1 MELEIKNLIAEIGA
15 TVAEL
20 HATNDAKIK
29 AEVKGQFDGL
39 NDGKLLAINAKID
52 ELSEFKAKAEAAINR
67 TNKGN
72 EGEKENASDVEYKSA
87 FNGWA
92 RKGKESDILEQKAL
106 SVGSEANGGY
116 LVTPT
121 MSTEIIK
128 FLYETSPM
136 RQVAS
141 VQTISSDTLEIMTD
155 MGEVNSGWVAET
167 QARPETNTPQL
178 GMRTIPVHEIY
189 ANPSITQK
197 LLDDA
202 NINVESWLAGKIAD
216 KFARDENTAFINGD
230 GVGKPRGILTY
241 AAGTNVNAAQV
252 QRILSG
258 ASGAITADS
267 ILRLFYALKDGY
279 VNNAAFMMNRSLIQ
293 AVRLLKDT
301 TNQYIWQQGLVA
313 GAPDVLLGKPIVTA
327 SDMPTLQT
335 NGLLTM
341 AFGDFR
347 QAYQIVDRIGIRT
360 LRDPFTKKPF
370 VLFYTTKRVGGDV
383 KNFEAYKILEQGA

>member
-1 MELEIKNLIAEIGA
+1 MELEIKNAIADIGA
-15 TVAEL
+15 AVAEL

-39 NDGKLLAINAKID
+39 NEGKLLAINAKID

-72 EGEKENASDVEYKSA
+72 EGEKENASDAEYKSA
-87 FNGWA
+87 FDGWA

-141 VQTISSDTLEIMTD
+141 VQTIGSDTLEIMVD
-155 MGEVNSGWVAET
+155 NGEVNSGWVAET

-230 GVGKPRGILTY
+230 GVG
-241 AAGTNVNAAQV
+241 N
-252 QRILSG
+252 
-258 ASGAITADS
+258 
-267 ILRLFYALKDGY
+267 
-279 VNNAAFMMNRSLIQ
+279 
-293 AVRLLKDT
+293 
-301 TNQYIWQQGLVA
+301 LV
-313 GAPDVLLGKPIVTA
+313 V
-327 SDMPTLQT
+327 
-335 NGLLTM
+335 
-341 AFGDFR
+341 F
-347 QAYQIVDRIGIRT
+347 
-360 LRDPFTKKPF
+360 
-370 VLFYTTKRVGGDV
+370 
-383 KNFEAYKILEQGA
+383 